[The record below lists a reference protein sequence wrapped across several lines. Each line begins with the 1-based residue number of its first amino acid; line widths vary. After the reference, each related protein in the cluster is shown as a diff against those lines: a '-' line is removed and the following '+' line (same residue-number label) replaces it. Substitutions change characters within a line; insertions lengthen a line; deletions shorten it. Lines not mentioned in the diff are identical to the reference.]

1 MENNKV
7 TWLER
12 MPKVGDIAEMSRQ
25 ITADDI
31 NLFSSISGDFNPLHY
46 DAVAASRTRFG
57 QIIVQGGVTTA
68 ILNAVV
74 AEKIPGPGSVFLS
87 IEWKF
92 INPTRPGD
100 LITGR
105 VEVTAVRSDKPI
117 THLKTSVIRQDG
129 EVCVEGTAVCYTV
142 DL

>member
-25 ITADDI
+25 ITANDI
-31 NLFSSISGDFNPLHY
+31 QLFSAISGDFNPLHY
-46 DAVAASRTRFG
+46 DTAAASRTRFG
-57 QIIVQGGVTTA
+57 EIIVQGGVTTA
-68 ILNAVV
+68 VLNAVV

-105 VEVTAVRSDKPI
+105 VEVTGVRSDKPI
-117 THLKTSVIRQDG
+117 THLKTTVIRQDG

>member
-1 MENNKV
+1 MENRKM

-12 MPKVGDIAEMSRQ
+12 MPKVGDIAEMSRE

-31 NLFSSISGDFNPLHY
+31 SQFSAISGDFNPVHY
-46 DAVAASRTRFG
+46 DAVAAAGTRFG
-57 QIIVQGGVTTA
+57 EIIVQGGVTTA

-87 IEWKF
+87 VEWKF
-92 INPTRPGD
+92 LNPTRPGD
-100 LITGR
+100 VITGR
-105 VEVTAVRSDKPI
+105 VEVTGVRPDKPI

>member
-31 NLFSSISGDFNPLHY
+31 NLFSAISGDFNPLHY

-87 IEWKF
+87 IVWKF

>member
-31 NLFSSISGDFNPLHY
+31 TLFSAISGDFNPLHY
-46 DAVAASRTRFG
+46 DATAASRTRFKE
-57 QIIVQGGVTTA
+57 IIVQGGVTTA

-105 VEVTAVRSDKPI
+105 VEVTRVRSDKPI

>member
-1 MENNKV
+1 
-7 TWLER
+7 

-31 NLFSSISGDFNPLHY
+31 HLFSAISGDFNPLHY
-46 DAVAASRTRFG
+46 DATAASRTRFG
-57 QIIVQGGVTTA
+57 EIIVQGGVTTA

-87 IEWKF
+87 VEWKF
-92 INPTRPGD
+92 LNPTRPGD
-100 LITGR
+100 VITGR
-105 VEVTAVRSDKPI
+105 VEVTGVRPDKPI